1 MANITPAMPQ
11 LQDDDDE
18 IDAVVVDHGDDRCF
32 RTRGIFLQLQSAVVI
47 IRLLV
52 LLPDLE
58 FTLIKNT
65 VPSSVYFGG
74 TGIFLQLVEICLAS
88 FVL

>member
-52 LLPDLE
+52 LLH
-58 FTLIKNT
+58 I
-65 VPSSVYFGG
+65 VSVGG
-74 TGIFLQLVEICLAS
+74 VCNYGFWVRIH
-88 FVL
+88 